1 MSDDKQNKPAFFYGW
16 LVLAACVLI
25 GMTAAAQ
32 LTYGIY
38 VKELIAEFH
47 WNRTLTSSISSVH
60 YFVYSLAAV
69 LAGTIADRYR
79 PRPLILVSAV
89 LLGGGLLLCGLARN
103 VWQMYLFFGIVAA
116 LGTSCCYCVPS
127 SIVQRWF
134 IEKRSVAL
142 GISMCGISIGSFVI
156 SLLVGY
162 LIPHYGWRVGFF
174 AEGAFLFSI
183 MILAS
188 IFMAGNPE
196 EKGLLPYGAEK
207 IQTASLITNLNQ
219 NDVWTF
225 KSLIANKYFI
235 GCFANQ
241 FFTCISLIIMYTHFV
256 ANAEDMGIPKLAA
269 AGALGMVGVISAAG
283 RFQAGYL
290 CERIGYKKGLI
301 LSCGL
306 CLVAFLYLIF
316 VRNLLMLYV
325 FVIFYSLGYGGK
337 AMALPGLTG
346 EVFGTNSLGKILGL
360 IAIAFG
366 TGGFIGSV
374 LGGWIFDQTDS
385 YCLAFIAGAFFYLM
399 AILSVAHIRPNPQ
412 PAAHVPAKQPKRI

>member
-38 VKELIAEFH
+38 VKELITEFH
-47 WNRTLTSSISSVH
+47 WSRTLTSSISSVH

-69 LAGTIADRYR
+69 LAGTITDRCK
-79 PRPLILVSAV
+79 PRPLIIVSAI
-89 LLGGGLLLCGLARN
+89 LLGGGLFLSGFARS
-103 VWQMYLFFGIVAA
+103 VWDLYLSFGVVAA

-127 SIVQRWF
+127 SVVQRWF

-156 SLLVGY
+156 SMLVGW
-162 LIPHYGWRVGFF
+162 LIPRYGWRVGFF

-188 IFMAGNPE
+188 FFMVGNPE

-207 IQTASLITNLNQ
+207 IKTANLNIDQ
-219 NDVWTF
+219 KLNDVWTF
-225 KSLIANKYFI
+225 KSLIINKCFL

-269 AGALGMVGVISAAG
+269 AGALGLVGVISAVG

-290 CERIGYKKGLI
+290 CERIGYKQGLI
-301 LSCGL
+301 ISCGL
-306 CLVAFLYLIF
+306 CLVAFLYLTL
-316 VRNLLMLYV
+316 VKNLLMLYI

-337 AMALPGLTG
+337 AMALPGLAG

-374 LGGWIFDQTDS
+374 LGGWIFDQTRS
-385 YCLAFIAGAFFYLM
+385 YCLAFIAGAFFYLI
-399 AILSVAHIRPNPQ
+399 AILSIAHIKPNSQ
-412 PAAHVPAKQPKRI
+412 SSAHAAVK

>member
-16 LVLAACVLI
+16 LVLAACVLVGI
-25 GMTAAAQ
+25 TAAAQ

-47 WNRTLTSSISSVH
+47 WSRTLTSSISSVH

-69 LAGTIADRYR
+69 LAGTITDRYK
-79 PRPLILVSAV
+79 PRLLIVVSAV
-89 LLGGGLLLCGLARN
+89 LLGGGLFLCGFSRN
-103 VWQMYLFFGIVAA
+103 VWQMYLFFGVIAA

-127 SIVQRWF
+127 SVVQRWF

-162 LIPHYGWRVGFF
+162 FIPHYGWRVGVF

-188 IFMAGNPE
+188 FFMAGNPE

-207 IQTASLITNLNQ
+207 TKTTNIYIDQCL

-225 KSLIANKYFI
+225 KSLIVNKYFL

-241 FFTCISLIIMYTHFV
+241 FFTCISLIM
-256 ANAEDMGIPKLAA
+256 
-269 AGALGMVGVISAAG
+269 
-283 RFQAGYL
+283 
-290 CERIGYKKGLI
+290 
-301 LSCGL
+301 
-306 CLVAFLYLIF
+306 
-316 VRNLLMLYV
+316 
-325 FVIFYSLGYGGK
+325 
-337 AMALPGLTG
+337 
-346 EVFGTNSLGKILGL
+346 TNRD
-360 IAIAFG
+360 
-366 TGGFIGSV
+366 GS
-374 LGGWIFDQTDS
+374 
-385 YCLAFIAGAFFYLM
+385 
-399 AILSVAHIRPNPQ
+399 
-412 PAAHVPAKQPKRI
+412 